1 MSSNTQKP
9 ASSAVIEVG
18 DIFKI
23 EADEE
28 NGITPPLGRLA
39 WYKHFVV
46 MGKSD
51 DGSLFGCVI
60 FDSSINR
67 FYGGKALN
75 L

>member
-28 NGITPPLGRLA
+28 NGITPPLGRLT
-39 WYKHFVV
+39 WYSILLLWVSRMMGAFLVV
-46 MGKSD
+46 
-51 DGSLFGCVI
+51 LFLI
-60 FDSSINR
+60 
-67 FYGGKALN
+67 LQ
-75 L
+75 